1 MANRSRREE
10 MRLLL
15 ARRDRRGLTYRELSE
30 ECGIPAH
37 TLSWW
42 AWKLRSEAPAEP
54 SFVELEVHADA
65 SSASLEIETA
75 GGHLVR
81 VSAGF
86 EAEALRRVLE
96 VLGSC

>member
-1 MANRSRREE
+1 MHDAHLLAVTQPGQAVPMANRSRREE

-15 ARRDRRGLTYRELSE
+15 ARRDRRSLTYRELSE

-54 SFVELEVHADA
+54 SFVELEVHAEEWA
-65 SSASLEIETA
+65 SCNAYDE
-75 GGHLVR
+75 G
-81 VSAGF
+81 VSPA
-86 EAEALRRVLE
+86 A
-96 VLGSC
+96 